1 MSKPPFTIE
10 LSRYNLAQ
18 SLFFFK
24 ILKNYVCLMLLSVGK
39 KDVFIVILVTY
50 AAVFSEGFKFQRS
63 VWHRQACSWWECEFM
78 GLYATLENTRSWIFS
93 SRSLGKIN
101 FTPFL
106 VLEESF
112 WNVSFWEFILD
123 LILTPVEYLQKEVLL
138 KVLSVWPLYSAG
150 LWSQTY

>member
-1 MSKPPFTIE
+1 
-10 LSRYNLAQ
+10 
-18 SLFFFK
+18 
-24 ILKNYVCLMLLSVGK
+24 
-39 KDVFIVILVTY
+39 
-50 AAVFSEGFKFQRS
+50 
-63 VWHRQACSWWECEFM
+63 M

-138 KVLSVWPLYSAG
+138 KVLSV
-150 LWSQTY
+150 